1 MTKRGVLWDMKL
13 RRRPPKQKKPQLT
26 EKLVTKWIKQ
36 FRAEEGYYPTQLET
50 KGVPEQPLETWPALN
65 TALNTGGRGL
75 PGGSSLAK
83 IRNKLA
89 GLSVVGIRINPTEV
103 REVDGPRTLPLVPE
117 HRRLLIPQLPV
128 MERGI
133 LTRYLEGETQAAIAE
148 LYGVTQ
154 AAISHKIQRSLLRL
168 EFLEHLERLPL
179 REFREGLVR
188 LDVDPETC
196 KILLAMR
203 RYTCQSKVAEKLN
216 LTQGK
221 VRHRLF
227 QAAHQL
233 KPRNLQD
240 VEVLRQIELLRDN
253 PGLKHEFYH
262 KS

>member
-1 MTKRGVLWDMKL
+1 MKL
-13 RRRPPKQKKPQLT
+13 RRRTPKPKKTPLT
-26 EKLVTKWIKQ
+26 EKLITKWVKQ
-36 FRAEEGYYPTQLET
+36 FHSEEGYYPTNLET
-50 KGVPEQPLETWPALN
+50 KGVPDQPLESWSVLNAAL
-65 TALNTGGRGL
+65 TKGGRGL

-83 IRNKLA
+83 IRNKLV
-89 GLSVVGIRINPTEV
+89 GLTVVGIRVVPTEV
-103 REVDGPRTLPLVPE
+103 REVEGPRTLPLVPE
-117 HRRLLIPQLPV
+117 HQRLLIPQLPV
-128 MERGI
+128 LERGI
-133 LTRYLEGETQAAIAE
+133 LMRYLEGETQAAIGE

-154 AAISHKIQRSLLRL
+154 AAISYKIQRSLLRL

-179 REFREGLVR
+179 QEFREGLTR
-188 LDVDPETC
+188 LDVEPETR

-203 RYTCQSKVAEKLN
+203 RYTCQSKVAQKLN

-227 QAAHQL
+227 QAVHQL